1 MSFSLSER
9 DARRSSQQKHFR
21 MRSLS
26 QRDRA
31 AVCDHLTGSK
41 TRKPQQAF
49 QLAESSSVCPSGTCR
64 LNLRRKLRDT
74 SWSTRRWWQEPRG
87 EVHTHTHSHTD
98 VLMSLAGAVL
108 GFDWLVLL
116 RLLQSWKK
124 PRGRSVRWRRDTGR
138 RTASPTP
145 WSSGTPRSCLTG
157 TPCTSPPLC
166 VCVCAGACLYL
177 MHCVC
182 AGRERGGSESCGG
195 RAFPPASEEEFG
207 ASLSATSWTS
217 HQVQTR
223 DPGHSFD
230 TSVKY

>member
-1 MSFSLSER
+1 MSFFLSEG

-87 EVHTHTHSHTD
+87 EVHTHRCID
-98 VLMSLAGAVL
+98 VTGWFCSWIWLARAVVSPSEL
-108 GFDWLVLL
+108 KEAQ
-116 RLLQSWKK
+116 RKK
-124 PRGRSVRWRRDTGR
+124 RQMKERHRQEDSISNAMVIWNTEILPHWDSMYVS
-138 RTASPTP
+138 TA
-145 WSSGTPRSCLTG
+145 
-157 TPCTSPPLC
+157 
-166 VCVCAGACLYL
+166 VCV
-177 MHCVC
+177 
-182 AGRERGGSESCGG
+182 
-195 RAFPPASEEEFG
+195 RAWVLVFI
-207 ASLSATSWTS
+207 
-217 HQVQTR
+217 
-223 DPGHSFD
+223 
-230 TSVKY
+230 

>member
-1 MSFSLSER
+1 MSFFLSEG

-87 EVHTHTHSHTD
+87 EVRTHTHTHWCH
-98 VLMSLAGAVL
+98 
-108 GFDWLVLL
+108 WLVLFL
-116 RLLQSWKK
+116 DLIGSCCCVSFRAERSPEEEASDEGETPAGGQHLQRHGHLEHRDPASLGLHVRLH
-124 PRGRSVRWRRDTGR
+124 R
-138 RTASPTP
+138 
-145 WSSGTPRSCLTG
+145 
-157 TPCTSPPLC
+157 C
-166 VCVCAGACLYL
+166 VCVRARAGACVYL

-195 RAFPPASEEEFG
+195 RAFPPVSEEEFG

>member
-1 MSFSLSER
+1 MSFFLSEG

-87 EVHTHTHSHTD
+87 EVHTHTHT
-98 VLMSLAGAVL
+98 LMSLAGSVL
-108 GFDWLVLL
+108 GFDWLGLL

-157 TPCTSPPLC
+157 TLCTSPPLC
-166 VCVCAGACLYL
+166 VCACARGCLCL
-177 MHCVC
+177 FNALCVC
-182 AGRERGGSESCGG
+182 RKGTRRVRELWWQGLPPSVRGRVW
-195 RAFPPASEEEFG
+195 
-207 ASLSATSWTS
+207 SLAIGNELNITPGTNTRSWTLFW
-217 HQVQTR
+217 H
-223 DPGHSFD
+223 FC
-230 TSVKY
+230 

>member
-1 MSFSLSER
+1 MSFSLSEG

-87 EVHTHTHSHTD
+87 EVLTHTQMYWCH
-98 VLMSLAGAVL
+98 
-108 GFDWLVLL
+108 WLVLFL
-116 RLLQSWKK
+116 DLIGSCCCVSFRAERSPEEEASDEGETPAGGQHLQRHGHLEHRDPASLGLHVRLHRCVCA
-124 PRGRSVRWRRDTGR
+124 RG
-138 RTASPTP
+138 
-145 WSSGTPRSCLTG
+145 CL
-157 TPCTSPPLC
+157 SLFNALC
-166 VCVCAGACLYL
+166 VCRKGTRRVRELWWQGLPPS
-177 MHCVC
+177 VR
-182 AGRERGGSESCGG
+182 GRVW
-195 RAFPPASEEEFG
+195 
-207 ASLSATSWTS
+207 SLAIGNELNITPGTNTRSWTLFW
-217 HQVQTR
+217 H
-223 DPGHSFD
+223 FC
-230 TSVKY
+230 